1 MERFALLLA
10 AALLLP
16 GCASIID
23 GNKYPIQIDSEP
35 RGATYTIADQH
46 GKVFSHGTTPDMV
59 TLTSNDG
66 AFDGEKYTF
75 KFSQEGYEDQIVV
88 LDSGMNGWMW
98 GNLLL
103 GGLIGSTI
111 DLSTGAAFDL
121 PKNAK
126 ATLKQSPIAVA
137 QQEQITPIASSKPAG
152 KSKEQREAELAQQNL
167 PYAEYMQ
174 RLRAIQAEPN

>member
-16 GCASIID
+16 GCASMID

-35 RGATYTIADQH
+35 RGAAYTIADQH

-103 GGLIGSTI
+103 GGIIGSTI

-121 PKNAK
+121 PKDAK
-126 ATLKQSPIAVA
+126 ATLRPSAVA
-137 QQEQITPIASSKPAG
+137 FSPTQVTPIASSAPAR
-152 KSKEQREAELAQQNL
+152 KSKAERQAELMQQSLPYQEYMDKMHVIEAE
-167 PYAEYMQ
+167 PD
-174 RLRAIQAEPN
+174 